1 MPVIDPKNMLSE
13 VAVRET
19 MRRIA
24 VSIPAETSMEQAIR
38 WAIKNKINAILT
50 TDEKLEP
57 LGVVSKTDLMGAYYA
72 GFPIQLPVRLIM
84 HSPPLYCSV
93 NDTLER
99 ALSIMRE
106 NRIHRLYVRNKPPD
120 KEIGVI
126 AYPDIIG
133 LLYRYCHKCERNL
146 RRLKLSTDV
155 APTDVASTDL
165 LKVREIMTS
174 AVRTMDEDE
183 SLMRVMEG
191 LSAHKFGALLITGR
205 HGRPTGVISKSDLI
219 LAYKHGVPVSES
231 AKAVM
236 RTPVRSCCQEEELA
250 QAIRK
255 MIFCDIQRFFVYREN
270 PDDIV
275 GVLTLSDAAQARSGS
290 CRACMSSRIE
300 VLWRRRRAVN
310 TMFRRDGRFSE

>member
-1 MPVIDPKNMLSE
+1 MGFASRIGAPMPVIDPNNMLSE

-38 WAIKNKINAILT
+38 CAIKHKINAILT

-72 GFPIQLPVRLIM
+72 GFPIQAPVRLIM

-93 NDTLER
+93 DDTLEK
-99 ALSIMRE
+99 ALRIMRE
-106 NRIHRLYVRNKPPD
+106 HGIHRLYVRNKPPSR
-120 KEIGVI
+120 EIGVI

-133 LLYRYCHKCERNL
+133 LLYRYCHRCERNL
-146 RRLKLSTDV
+146 RGQNISSDKAPSDK
-155 APTDVASTDL
+155 APTGIAPIDL
-165 LKVREIMTS
+165 LKVREIMTPT
-174 AVRTMDEDE
+174 VRTMDEDE

-191 LSAHKFGALLITGR
+191 LSTYRFGALLITGG

-236 RTPVRSCCQEEELA
+236 RTPVRSCCQDEGLA
-250 QAIRK
+250 QAIKK
-255 MIFCDIQRFFVYREN
+255 MIFCDIQRFFVYRED

-275 GVLTLSDAAQARSGS
+275 GVLTLTDAAQARSGS
-290 CRACMSSRIE
+290 CRACMPSRIE
-300 VLWRRRRAVN
+300 VL
-310 TMFRRDGRFSE
+310 